1 MVARGD
7 RALLAGLAIA
17 LFAFASMLYAHITR
31 QAPQQEMSRF
41 GFVFLPIALMGHIG
55 HNLGHLI
62 AGHTLVPGAIQSL
75 IGQAPAVPSGGAP
88 IDWPWVALE
97 IFLVL
102 VGLGMSIWALRSVCN
117 ARRIVCPGQPAAIP
131 YVGLAVFFAI
141 ALMWLFALPM
151 LTRV

>member
-1 MVARGD
+1 
-7 RALLAGLAIA
+7 
-17 LFAFASMLYAHITR
+17 
-31 QAPQQEMSRF
+31 MSRF

-55 HNLGHLI
+55 HNLGHFV
-62 AGHTLVPGAIQSL
+62 AGYRLVPGAIASL
-75 IGQAPAVPSGGAP
+75 IGQIPAVPLGDSP
-88 IDWPWVALE
+88 IDWPLVALE

-102 VGLGMSIWALRSVCN
+102 VGFGMSIWALRSVCN

-131 YVGLAVFFAI
+131 YIVLAVFFAL